1 MGEIFKYK
9 LKRLSMKAPNVVGNF
24 WGSYPH
30 TKLYGLMNKLF
41 ISNRSKHTDL
51 RENRKRRN
59 HSERERV
66 PL

>member
-1 MGEIFKYK
+1 
-9 LKRLSMKAPNVVGNF
+9 MKAPNAVGNF